1 MKEQQICLHGTCLS
15 VNGEGVLLLGEPGA
29 GKSDLALRLMDEPG
43 YGTSEVLMRSKLVSD
58 DQVII
63 TREKNKL
70 IASSPPTIHGKL
82 EIRGLDIVTLV
93 TQPSVALSLV
103 VKLQTPS
110 RIERLPDHATFD
122 LLGMA
127 LPLVE
132 IDGNSA
138 SAPARLRAALRW
150 LKHPNRGQ

>member
-15 VNGEGVLLLGEPGA
+15 VGGEGVLLLGEPGT

-43 YGTSEVLMRSKLVSD
+43 YGISESPMRSKLVSD

-63 TREKNKL
+63 TRYDDKL
-70 IASSPPTIHGKL
+70 VASSPPAIHGKL
-82 EIRGLDIVTLV
+82 EIRGLDIITLA

-110 RIERLPDHATFD
+110 RIERLPDSAVFD
-122 LLGMA
+122 ILGLA

-138 SAPARLRAALRW
+138 SAPARLRAALHW
-150 LKHPNRGQ
+150 LKQPNRGQ